1 MILEEALKLYEG
13 QEGIKEIKNLI
24 KKGINARHFKKK
36 NIKKDKKIMENAHLI
51 HIAESLGHKEIIEEL
66 ENIGDDFMQNMCPIH
81 IAARFG
87 YKEIVE
93 ALIENG
99 ADINIKGWF
108 GNTALHEACQ
118 KYDNIDI
125 IKVLIENGADLN
137 IKDNIK
143 QTALYYACE
152 HSNEEIV
159 DILIKNGANLGLEP
173 NHKVWRLD
181 LPYREEEYFMERAC
195 DYDWAYE
202 EDDLSEPVVIT
213 ADVPF
218 YFENM
223 PPYST
228 IYSYCGNERKE
239 HKKYLYENYF
249 DFYGEDSHC
258 EQYNIY
264 FRKNE
269 EKFYSQFLYYFNTLN
284 IYQQEITDGKNYF
297 IITHFALMSK
307 KIDKEFILWLV
318 ENFNSLP
325 IEEGTMNSF
334 DDLNKIKLCKK
345 GITYYLSYN
354 GSLYAFMTMDKYIFV
369 VCEIRD
375 LSKRSKGFM
384 RLAIYMTG
392 ERYSINRKIKP
403 LEEHEED
410 RVKRM
415 KITIKKYS
423 RRYLKF
429 IKEVAKHLEIKGY
442 KKNKDYKIYSDKD
455 IIDFMASN
463 YVYYAYNHYHFASNI
478 EFIKNDIVS
487 LESQYTDKD
496 GVAYYLGLTVS
507 DYNEKLKKKIIK
519 IKNTIEKYM
528 FYKFQYEFKEK
539 EALVDY
545 RLFYKIRVKKDKPEE
560 IAEAMIKLYG
570 ILKSKKIKYKED
582 RIIRR
587 LKKLKKLNK
596 ISFDI

>member
-1 MILEEALKLYEG
+1 MTLEEALKLYEG
-13 QEGIKEIKNLI
+13 QEGLKEIKTLI
-24 KKGINARHFKKK
+24 KKGINSRYFKKK
-36 NIKKDKKIMENAHLI
+36 NLKKDKKIMENVHLI
-51 HIAESLGHKEIIEEL
+51 HIAESLGYEEIIEEL
-66 ENIGDDFMQNMCPIH
+66 EDIGNDFMQNMCPIH

-87 YKEIVE
+87 YKEIVK

-99 ADINIKGWF
+99 ADINIKGYF
-108 GNTALHEACQ
+108 GYTALHEACR
-118 KYDNIDI
+118 KNNIDI
-125 IKVLIENGADLN
+125 VNILIKNGADVN
-137 IKDNIK
+137 IKSGRYGFMP
-143 QTALYYACE
+143 LYLACE
-152 HSNEEIV
+152 NNYEEII

-181 LPYREEEYFMERAC
+181 LPYREEEYFMERTSN
-195 DYDWAYE
+195 YFQFVYE
-202 EDDLSEPVVIT
+202 EEDLSEPCEIT
-213 ADVPF
+213 TDVPF

-223 PPYST
+223 LPYST
-228 IYSYCGNERKE
+228 IYVQSGYEKWE
-239 HKKYLYENYF
+239 HKIYFYKKYN
-249 DFYGEDSHC
+249 DFYGEDSYC
-258 EQYNIY
+258 RQYNEYARANRFMKGGKFPHDDY
-264 FRKNE
+264 FH
-269 EKFYSQFLYYFNTLN
+269 FS

-297 IITHFALMSK
+297 IITHFALMSR

-345 GITYYLSYN
+345 GVTYYLSYN

-375 LSKRSKGFM
+375 LTKRSKKFM

-392 ERYSINRKIKP
+392 ERYSINRKP
-403 LEEHEED
+403 ELLEEEEED
-410 RVKRM
+410 RIKRM

-429 IKEVAKHLEIKGY
+429 IKEVAKYLEIKGY
-442 KKNKDYKIYSDKD
+442 KKNKNYKIYSDEN
-455 IIDFMASN
+455 IIENMAEFYGYNNN
-463 YVYYAYNHYHFASNI
+463 YVRNI
-478 EFIKNDIVS
+478 KIIKNDIVS
-487 LESQYTDKD
+487 LSSNYTDKD

-507 DYNEKLKKKIIK
+507 SYNEKLKKKTIK
-519 IKNTIEKYM
+519 IKNAVKKFM
-528 FYKFQYEFKEK
+528 FYKFQYKFKEK
-539 EALVDY
+539 EDFGEY
-545 RLFYKIRVKKDKPEE
+545 RLFYKIRVKKDNPEE

-587 LKKLKKLNK
+587 LKSKK
-596 ISFDI
+596 D

>member
-1 MILEEALKLYEG
+1 
-13 QEGIKEIKNLI
+13 
-24 KKGINARHFKKK
+24 
-36 NIKKDKKIMENAHLI
+36 
-51 HIAESLGHKEIIEEL
+51 
-66 ENIGDDFMQNMCPIH
+66 
-81 IAARFG
+81 
-87 YKEIVE
+87 
-93 ALIENG
+93 
-99 ADINIKGWF
+99 
-108 GNTALHEACQ
+108 
-118 KYDNIDI
+118 
-125 IKVLIENGADLN
+125 
-137 IKDNIK
+137 
-143 QTALYYACE
+143 
-152 HSNEEIV
+152 
-159 DILIKNGANLGLEP
+159 
-173 NHKVWRLD
+173 
-181 LPYREEEYFMERAC
+181 
-195 DYDWAYE
+195 
-202 EDDLSEPVVIT
+202 
-213 ADVPF
+213 
-218 YFENM
+218 
-223 PPYST
+223 
-228 IYSYCGNERKE
+228 
-239 HKKYLYENYF
+239 
-249 DFYGEDSHC
+249 
-258 EQYNIY
+258 
-264 FRKNE
+264 
-269 EKFYSQFLYYFNTLN
+269 
-284 IYQQEITDGKNYF
+284 
-297 IITHFALMSK
+297 MSR

-375 LSKRSKGFM
+375 LSKRSKKFM

-392 ERYSINRKIKP
+392 ERYSINRKLEL
-403 LEEHEED
+403 LEEEEED
-410 RVKRM
+410 RIKRM

-423 RRYLKF
+423 HRYLKF
-429 IKEVAKHLEIKGY
+429 IKEVAKYLEIKGY
-442 KKNKDYKIYSDKD
+442 KKNKDYKIYSDKS

-463 YVYYAYNHYHFASNI
+463 YVYYAHNHYHFASNI
-478 EFIKNDIVS
+478 EFIKNNIVS

-528 FYKFQYEFKEK
+528 FYKFQYKFKEK

>member
-1 MILEEALKLYEG
+1 MTLKEALKLYEG
-13 QEGIKEIKNLI
+13 KEGVKEIKTLI
-24 KKGINARHFKKK
+24 KKGINSKYFKKK
-36 NIKKDKKIMENAHLI
+36 NIKRDKKIMENAHLI

-66 ENIGDDFMQNMCPIH
+66 EDIGNDFFQNMYPIH

-99 ADINIKGWF
+99 ADINIKGHF
-108 GNTALHEACQ
+108 GYTALHEACQ
-118 KYDNIDI
+118 KYDNIDT
-125 IKVLIENGADLN
+125 IKVLIENGADVN
-137 IKDNIK
+137 IKNEIK
-143 QTALYYACE
+143 KTALYYACE
-152 HSNEEIV
+152 RGNEEIV

-228 IYSYCGNERKE
+228 IYSYCGDEKKE

-258 EQYNIY
+258 EQYNMY
-264 FRKNE
+264 FRKNK
-269 EKFYSQFLYYFNTLN
+269 EKFYSQFIYYFNTLN

-297 IITHFALMSK
+297 IITHFALMSR

-318 ENFNSLP
+318 ENFNSILV
-325 IEEGTMNSF
+325 EEGTMNSF

-345 GITYYLSYN
+345 GVTYYLSYN

-375 LSKRSKGFM
+375 LTERSKGFM

-392 ERYSINRKIKP
+392 ERYCINRKIEP

-429 IKEVAKHLEIKGY
+429 IKEVAKYLEIKGY
-442 KKNKDYKIYSDKD
+442 KKNKDYKIYSDEN
-455 IIDFMASN
+455 IIEHMAELYGYNNN
-463 YVYYAYNHYHFASNI
+463 YVRNI
-478 EFIKNDIVS
+478 KIIKNDIVS
-487 LESQYTDKD
+487 LSSNYTDKD
-496 GVAYYLGLTVS
+496 GVAYYLGLTVY

-519 IKNTIEKYM
+519 IKNAVKKFM
-528 FYKFQYEFKEK
+528 FYKFQYKFKEK
-539 EALVDY
+539 EDFGEY
-545 RLFYKIRVKKDKPEE
+545 GLFYKIRVKKDKPEE

-570 ILKSKKIKYKED
+570 ISKSKKIKYKED
-582 RIIRR
+582 GIIRR
-587 LKKLKKLNK
+587 LKKLRKLNK
-596 ISFDI
+596 ISFEI

>member
-1 MILEEALKLYEG
+1 MTLKEALKLYEG
-13 QEGIKEIKNLI
+13 KEGVKEIKTLI
-24 KKGINARHFKKK
+24 KKGINARYLTDRKEDK
-36 NIKKDKKIMENAHLI
+36 N
-51 HIAESLGHKEIIEEL
+51 
-66 ENIGDDFMQNMCPIH
+66 FMQNMCPIH
-81 IAARFG
+81 IAARFS

-99 ADINIKGWF
+99 ADINIKGHF
-108 GNTALHEACQ
+108 GYTALHEACR
-118 KYDNIDI
+118 KNNIDI
-125 IKVLIENGADLN
+125 VNILIKNGADVN
-137 IKDNIK
+137 IKSERYGFMP
-143 QTALYYACE
+143 LYLACE
-152 HSNEEIV
+152 NNYEEII

-181 LPYREEEYFMERAC
+181 LPYREEEYFMERTSN
-195 DYDWAYE
+195 YFQFVYE
-202 EDDLSEPVVIT
+202 EEDLSEPCEIT
-213 ADVPF
+213 TDVPF

-223 PPYST
+223 LPYST
-228 IYSYCGNERKE
+228 IYVQSGYEKLE
-239 HKKYLYENYF
+239 HKIYFYKKYN
-249 DFYGEDSHC
+249 DFYGEDSYC
-258 EQYNIY
+258 SQYNKYARANRFMKGGKFPHDDY
-264 FRKNE
+264 FH
-269 EKFYSQFLYYFNTLN
+269 FS

-297 IITHFALMSK
+297 IITHFALMSR

-345 GITYYLSYN
+345 GVTYYLSYN

-375 LSKRSKGFM
+375 LTKRSKKFM

-392 ERYSINRKIKP
+392 ARYSINRKP
-403 LEEHEED
+403 ELLEEEEED
-410 RVKRM
+410 RIKRM

-429 IKEVAKHLEIKGY
+429 IKEVAKYLEIKGY
-442 KKNKDYKIYSDKD
+442 KKNKNYKIYSDEN
-455 IIDFMASN
+455 IIENMAEFYGYNNN
-463 YVYYAYNHYHFASNI
+463 YVRNI
-478 EFIKNDIVS
+478 KIIKNDIVS
-487 LESQYTDKD
+487 LSSNYTDKD

-507 DYNEKLKKKIIK
+507 SYNEKLKKKTIK
-519 IKNTIEKYM
+519 IKNAVKKFM
-528 FYKFQYEFKEK
+528 FYKFQYKFKEK
-539 EALVDY
+539 EDFGEY
-545 RLFYKIRVKKDKPEE
+545 RLFYKIRVKKDNPEE

-582 RIIRR
+582 RIIKR
-587 LKKLKKLNK
+587 LKKLRKLNK